1 MPIKDPDAVEDFSV
15 DWDHASA
22 TAAAGTGYLATGET
36 ITASTW
42 TVPAGLTQATPAP
55 SQAAGKT
62 TVWLSGGTLGQ
73 DYDVVNHITTNQGR
87 QADKTVRVKVRA
99 Q

>member
-1 MPIKDPDAVEDFSV
+1 MPIKDSDSVEDFSV

-22 TAAAGTGYLATGET
+22 TAAAGTGYLGAGET

-42 TVPAGLTQATPAP
+42 TVPTGLTQDMPAP
-55 SQAAGKT
+55 STANGRT
-62 TVWLSGGTLGQ
+62 TIWLSGGTLGQ

>member
-1 MPIKDPDAVEDFSV
+1 MPIKDPEDVSDFSV
-15 DWDHASA
+15 DWNRSGPN
-22 TAAAGTGYLATGET
+22 AADGTGYLATGET

-42 TVPAGLTQATPAP
+42 TVPAGLTQATPTP